1 MQFSSDFSKYDNAL
15 TTGLGQLNSSFGQF
29 TNLTS
34 DNNQVLSGFNSYA
47 SNLSKLVDNYTQSV
61 AEQSA
66 TDRKQNLALYKD

>member
-29 TNLTS
+29 AKSTS